1 MVTKIDGTTGVDRH
15 QDGSVLQA
23 DLASGIAGNGPL
35 LLAAGPVTN
44 MSSGVSVKFSEM
56 APSVDLGS
64 GWDATNLR
72 YSPKVAGWYLV
83 AAEARFFAA
92 TNLVYG
98 AIQVFKNGAFAM
110 SGGSSGYATYY
121 ASAQCVGLVYLNGS
135 TDYLELLGELSG
147 TGGTLT
153 REVRRF
159 HVVLLRAANV

>member
-44 MSSGVSVKFSEM
+44 MSSGVFVKFSEM

-83 AAEARFFAA
+83 AAEAQFLRLRIWCMVRFKYLRMVPLLCLAD
-92 TNLVYG
+92 L
-98 AIQVFKNGAFAM
+98 QAM
-110 SGGSSGYATYY
+110 LPTTH
-121 ASAQCVGLVYLNGS
+121 L
-135 TDYLELLGELSG
+135 
-147 TGGTLT
+147 
-153 REVRRF
+153 
-159 HVVLLRAANV
+159 HNVWAWFI